1 MLAAADSA
9 CRRNGR
15 HPEETRV
22 VNTLATTA
30 VAAVL
35 ALGPQRRGQMIR
47 SDIAWL
53 QGLLSRDFNLKFN

>member
-9 CRRNGR
+9 CRLRRR

-30 VAAVL
+30 
-35 ALGPQRRGQMIR
+35 
-47 SDIAWL
+47 DIAWL